1 MKIFLMHEQAAV
13 TSPIIMNKA
22 FQAIQEL
29 DVPDECQDIQQELL
43 EGF

>member
-1 MKIFLMHEQAAV
+1 MKIFLMHEQAAL

-29 DVPDECQDIQQELL
+29 DVPDECQDKHQELY